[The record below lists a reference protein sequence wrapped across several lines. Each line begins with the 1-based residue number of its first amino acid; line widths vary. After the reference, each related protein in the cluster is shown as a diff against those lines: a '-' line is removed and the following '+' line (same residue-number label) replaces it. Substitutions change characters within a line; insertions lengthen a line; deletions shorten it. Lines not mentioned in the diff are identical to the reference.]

1 MPKLCILLKLGSGV
15 QILVSK
21 KTAKSGKKMKHYKT
35 FVTDCTSTV
44 PYPTCL
50 QLFDLFWFD
59 AITCLIDQLKVRIGF
74 RVWQW
79 KNEKY
84 IVAVSL
90 SLWSKIFVIFEKE
103 WITFVFTVFVYR
115 NNREI
120 QPGESPYSVV
130 KDSLVLT
137 DSSLDVNILN
147 KKSNVLLGLKLQT
160 LEKNTVRFRIN
171 ERNPIRPRYE
181 VKDVLIQEPKTI
193 R

>member
-1 MPKLCILLKLGSGV
+1 M
-15 QILVSK
+15 
-21 KTAKSGKKMKHYKT
+21 
-35 FVTDCTSTV
+35 
-44 PYPTCL
+44 
-50 QLFDLFWFD
+50 
-59 AITCLIDQLKVRIGF
+59 
-74 RVWQW
+74 
-79 KNEKY
+79 NY
-84 IVAVSL
+84 IC
-90 SLWSKIFVIFEKE
+90 FYC
-103 WITFVFTVFVYR
+103 FVYR

-130 KDSLVLT
+130 KDSLVFT

-171 ERNPIRPRYE
+171 ELNPIRPRYE

>member
-1 MPKLCILLKLGSGV
+1 M
-15 QILVSK
+15 
-21 KTAKSGKKMKHYKT
+21 
-35 FVTDCTSTV
+35 
-44 PYPTCL
+44 
-50 QLFDLFWFD
+50 FDLFWLD
-59 AITCLIDQLKVRIGF
+59 AITCFIDQLKVRIGF
-74 RVWQW
+74 RVWHW

-90 SLWSKIFVIFEKE
+90 SLWSKIFVIFEKV

-130 KDSLVLT
+130 KDSLVFT

-160 LEKNTVRFRIN
+160 LEKNTIRFRIN
-171 ERNPIRPRYE
+171 EGNPIRPRYE

>member
-1 MPKLCILLKLGSGV
+1 M
-15 QILVSK
+15 
-21 KTAKSGKKMKHYKT
+21 
-35 FVTDCTSTV
+35 
-44 PYPTCL
+44 
-50 QLFDLFWFD
+50 FDLFWLD

-74 RVWQW
+74 RVWHW

-90 SLWSKIFVIFEKE
+90 SLWSKIFVIFEKV

-130 KDSLVLT
+130 KDSLVFT

-160 LEKNTVRFRIN
+160 LEKNTIRFRIN